1 MTSGRYKKTDTV
13 IESHFLVRCSSL
25 FNDNFFLFFS
35 PLCAF
40 SALSLF
46 FFFVSSRRAARRT
59 DSEKIKINGQWPS
72 RYGWLQPARCS
83 WLGACAAQ
91 SSCKSRRT
99 IGTGTACG
107 VTSRSSS
114 VSRCSS
120 SCCPAS
126 WPPLAF
132 RLSTPEGLT
141 NISWVLSVCVIMC
154 TVFSSLIVIETFRNL
169 NHCRNGSK
177 LQVFEELAIHATAS
191 TVEFAQQVKRT
202 FENPKLDLGGN
213 LKKQFD

>member
-1 MTSGRYKKTDTV
+1 M
-13 IESHFLVRCSSL
+13 CL
-25 FNDNFFLFFS
+25 FGSF
-35 PLCAF
+35 P
-40 SALSLF
+40 F
-46 FFFVSSRRAARRT
+46 FFRVLSPRCPSQRLGK
-59 DSEKIKINGQWPS
+59 KIKINGQWPS

-154 TVFSSLIVIETFRNL
+154 AVFSSLIVIETFRNL

-191 TVEFAQQVKRT
+191 TVEFAQQVK
-202 FENPKLDLGGN
+202 EHLKN
-213 LKKQFD
+213 LNLI